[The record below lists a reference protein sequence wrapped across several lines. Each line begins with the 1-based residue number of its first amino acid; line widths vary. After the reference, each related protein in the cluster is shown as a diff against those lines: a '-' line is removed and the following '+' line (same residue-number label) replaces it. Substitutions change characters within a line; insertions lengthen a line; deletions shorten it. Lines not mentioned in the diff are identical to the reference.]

1 LVWWLRPKGRYFSR
15 PGRNRTFHLYQRQNK
30 YHHSDEF
37 NDEGKMRA
45 FMKKNLPAL
54 LCVILLA
61 SSTYKTEA
69 QTSAQQE
76 KQRQA
81 EEIGDRLIQRF
92 HETLDFDPIFKEFFV
107 SDPEMRRLEVELV
120 FGRRLNSQ
128 FRNKIDQTA
137 VEKAYVSEWT
147 FWHLFSAYMFTQG
160 KDFQPPPKME
170 EAYEAITSTN
180 PAKFASGKELNEQYN
195 KKYDML
201 NNILRKNLTPEAF
214 RSDSYRRNVASIKE
228 PAETADI
235 PQMRRDFYLG
245 KDVKVYVVKRE
256 FFNYFLLEEKGA
268 LRIFTISLR
277 TKKEVDTDPIVSGGN
292 PPIIEFN
299 GTGGLLQLFVS
310 GPFTLEQIKGEYK
323 IAGRRDSITA
333 EQSRELDKIYGDKH
347 YNLWQ
352 LDPDQSRNLNVST
365 LSITYG
371 IVPEGWKQVYPA
383 NGKPEPLIDGKFYKV
398 AAPSYNAN
406 SKTGYFTIKS
416 NKAVT
421 LTDEELGN

>member
-1 LVWWLRPKGRYFSR
+1 
-15 PGRNRTFHLYQRQNK
+15 
-30 YHHSDEF
+30 
-37 NDEGKMRA
+37 
-45 FMKKNLPAL
+45 MKKILPAL

-128 FRNKIDQTA
+128 FRDKIDQTA

-160 KDFQPPPKME
+160 KDFQPPPEME

-214 RSDSYRRNVASIKE
+214 RSESYRRNVASIKE

-235 PQMRRDFYLG
+235 PQMKRDFYLG

-256 FFNYFLLEEKGA
+256 FFNYFLLDEKGA

-352 LDPDQSRNLNVST
+352 LDPDQSRNLVITHGLEAARKGRTGGPIKFTNV
-365 LSITYG
+365 
-371 IVPEGWKQVYPA
+371 
-383 NGKPEPLIDGKFYKV
+383 
-398 AAPSYNAN
+398 
-406 SKTGYFTIKS
+406 
-416 NKAVT
+416 
-421 LTDEELGN
+421 